1 MTARGSVAE
10 RQTGN
15 PAFKEE
21 VYQSAGRDQSTMT
34 VAGTVMKA
42 FFFTFVLIAGAT
54 LGWSFVEPDA
64 SGAIVWPWWSFWL
77 GLAAFVMA
85 LVTIMNPRLAAV
97 TGSLYS
103 LLQGMVLGAIS
114 AIYDAAWN
122 GIVLQAVIVTIAIMV
137 AVLFLYLIGV
147 LRATR
152 RFTKM
157 VIIGTAGIA
166 LLYLFALILSLF
178 GVDAAFWS
186 KPTSAGIFWTLV
198 IVAIAALNFVLD
210 FDAIER
216 YVAADAPRQLEW
228 HAAFGVILT
237 LVWLYLEVLR
247 MIALSRS
254 RQ

>member
-1 MTARGSVAE
+1 MTAPGGVQT

-15 PAFKEE
+15 PAFKQE
-21 VYQSAGRDQSTMT
+21 VYQPAGRDQSTMT

-42 FFFTFVLIAGAT
+42 FFFAIILIVGAVM
-54 LGWSFVEPDA
+54 GWSIVEPDA
-64 SGAIVWPWWSFWL
+64 SGAIVWPSWSFWL
-77 GLAAFVMA
+77 SLAAFVMA
-85 LVTIMNPRLAAV
+85 LITIMNPRLAPV

-114 AIYDAAWN
+114 DIYDVSWN
-122 GIVLQAVIVTIAIMV
+122 GIVLQAVIVTIAIMM
-137 AVLFLYLIGV
+137 AVLVLYLLGV

-157 VIIGTAGIA
+157 LVIATAGIA
-166 LLYLFALILSLF
+166 LLYLFAFVLSLF
-178 GVDAAFWS
+178 GVDAVFWT

-198 IVAIAALNFVLD
+198 VVVIAALNFVLD

-216 YVAADAPRQLEW
+216 YVAAGAPKELEW

-247 MIALSRS
+247 MIALSRA

>member
-1 MTARGSVAE
+1 MTAPASAAE

-21 VYQSAGRDQSTMT
+21 VYRPGARGAATMT
-34 VAGTVMKA
+34 VAGTVIKA
-42 FFFTFVLIAGAT
+42 FLLSLVLIAGAAM
-54 LGWSFVEPDA
+54 GWSLVEPDA

-77 GLAAFVMA
+77 SLAAFVAA

-97 TGSLYS
+97 TGSLYA
-103 LLQGMVLGAIS
+103 LLQGMVLGTIS
-114 AIYDAAWN
+114 AIYDVAWN
-122 GIVLQAVIVTIAIMV
+122 GIVLQAVIVTIAIML
-137 AVLFLYLIGV
+137 AVLVLYLIGV
-147 LRATR
+147 LRATP

-157 VIIGTAGIA
+157 VIIGTAGVA

-178 GVDAAFWS
+178 GVDVTFWS

-198 IVAIAALNFVLD
+198 VVAIAALNFVLD

-216 YVAADAPRQLEW
+216 YATAGAPKQLEW

-247 MIALSRS
+247 MIALTRS